1 MKKAFSLMELMIV
14 IIILGLLATLIMPNL
29 IGKGEQAKR
38 KIVCVQMKNI
48 AESAKMFKV
57 DLGRYPTSE
66 EGIEALIKNPDP
78 ERYTNYPKGGYIESK
93 TVPKDPWNSPYI
105 YLYEDG
111 EIELISL
118 GADAKEGGE
127 GEDADILFSK
137 CQK

>member
-48 AESAKMFKV
+48 VESAKMFKI
-57 DLGRYPTSE
+57 DLGHYPSTE
-66 EGIEALIKNPDP
+66 EGISALIKNPDA
-78 ERYTNYPKGGYIESK
+78 ERYPDYPKGGYIESK
-93 TVPKDPWNSPYI
+93 SAPRDPWNSPYI
-105 YLYEDG
+105 YIYEDG
-111 EIELISL
+111 EVELISL
-118 GADAKEGGE
+118 GADQKEGGV
-127 GEDADILFSK
+127 DQDRDILFSK